1 VPESIREQ
9 AQQLAPPYEDT
20 PALQGFS
27 IAVLG
32 LDEANGGLVPTVTT
46 TYYRGCK
53 LYIKLRGLNR
63 FTGFY
68 IGAVSAQGSYGD
80 GQMSEHSGTRYGAFF
95 RTAAATASASAAAS
109 AAAAVSGHSSSASG
123 SKGAQQQQHV
133 SAAEALVLSKDRHVA
148 SAKDMCTDEV
158 SAFIVTCVTV
168 THSQL
173 SEVKLQEV

>member
-1 VPESIREQ
+1 LPVPESIREQ
-9 AQQLAPPYEDT
+9 SQQLAPPYEDT
-20 PALQGFS
+20 PSQQGFS
-27 IAVLG
+27 IAILG
-32 LDEANGGLVPTVTT
+32 LDEANGGLVPTVTA
-46 TYYRGCK
+46 TYHRGCK

-95 RTAAATASASAAAS
+95 RTAVTAAAAAAAS
-109 AAAAVSGHSSSASG
+109 SGHSASGSGSGSG

-133 SAAEALVLSKDRHVA
+133 SAVEALVLSKDRHVA

-158 SAFIVTCVTV
+158 SEAVTV
-168 THSQL
+168 CNRC
-173 SEVKLQEV
+173 